1 MLSVVHREQR
11 DRSQIPRL
19 FASLANKAE
28 SEMIRG
34 KTTYVHKWLLIKEI
48 CKDLFKKIKKFCRL
62 SERVGMHHIHRFYD
76 K

>member
-34 KTTYVHKWLLIKEI
+34 KTTYVHK
-48 CKDLFKKIKKFCRL
+48 
-62 SERVGMHHIHRFYD
+62 
-76 K
+76 